1 MPGKLWDADGA
12 YAVSPNPTVHRLKLL
27 FGLLYAGNRRNIAIS
42 LYDFSTAAEG
52 VDKRHLMFENS
63 AIHGSKPAH
72 CFAKCRII
80 DPAFYHEGRVIQ
92 AHA

>member
-1 MPGKLWDADGA
+1 M
-12 YAVSPNPTVHRLKLL
+12 
-27 FGLLYAGNRRNIAIS
+27 S

-52 VDKRHLMFENS
+52 VDKRHLMFEISVIHQGKS
-63 AIHGSKPAH
+63 AR

-92 AHA
+92 VHA